1 MATTG
6 MEVAAYFHN
15 KAQSVTCIGNGEPY
29 QKVFGP
35 AVGKALRK
43 VRTHGHRNTF
53 LEHFSQSKKPTLV
66 CSIPLA
72 HVLVVVI
79 DSIQ

>member
-1 MATTG
+1 MLTAVPRDLTG

-15 KAQSVTCIGNGEPY
+15 KSKSVTCIGNGEPY

-43 VRTHGHRNTF
+43 VTYLNTMW
-53 LEHFSQSKKPTLV
+53 
-66 CSIPLA
+66 
-72 HVLVVVI
+72 
-79 DSIQ
+79 